1 MANYIDDAIDISGL
15 ENKTENDGT
24 TAAGRIS
31 ATEWNKLVTALET
44 EQDNTQ
50 TLDGGLKNANDA
62 IADKQE
68 ALVSGQNIKT
78 INGTSLLGGGNIE
91 VAQDGIQPDLIA
103 GSALGV
109 MGSAVEAKFMS
120 RTAPMQ
126 GTAVVRAIQGNTF
139 PVHQLWK
146 MLATYT
152 KYGVTV
158 TNNGDGTYTM
168 NGTGTLY
175 TSMNSEANV
184 IAGHKYLFVLR
195 YISGSVSN
203 EETGILQQNSNPQ
216 LMANDNIS
224 LNHNQHDDFY
234 LSECVTSGTLRFR
247 VLIREITY
255 TNYTFAPFYADLTAM
270 FGAGNE
276 PTTWDEYNAAI
287 SENIGA
293 IPYGWDGHQLA
304 SVKMTGLRSDGDTS
318 IPVTTLTSNGTVI
331 FPNGLNR
338 VGEDYDE
345 IKVSG
350 DKAVAIRRTAIVD
363 LGDLT
368 WKHNAT
374 SGIFFAKLDGN
385 DTGAPFAFDKSKPAL
400 MSYPY
405 DFDSTTTN
413 QNSLADK
420 AYRLYGWY
428 WNGINIKDAD
438 YSDAETFKTAMAG
451 VKLVYALAEPV
462 TYEID
467 DFTLPLAYH
476 VGETEQVLPQNTA
489 SIQTCAP
496 TLSVQYPQGTI
507 SEGDMRRFLTALGTA
522 MGGTWTM
529 TNDNGQFTFSFTAN

>member
-1 MANYIDDAIDISGL
+1 MANYIDDAIDISSLKG
-15 ENKTENDGT
+15 KTENDGT

-31 ATEWNKLVTALET
+31 ASEWNTLVTALET

-62 IADKQE
+62 IAGKQA

-78 INGTSLLGGGNIE
+78 INGTSLLGSGNIE

-109 MGSAVEAKFMS
+109 MGSAVEARFMS

-152 KYGVTV
+152 RYGVTV

-168 NGTGTLY
+168 NGTGTQA
-175 TSMNSEANV
+175 TAMDSNVKV
-184 IAGHKYLFVLR
+184 IAGHKYLYVLR
-195 YISGSVSN
+195 YVSGSVSD
-203 EETGILQQNSNPQ
+203 ETIDILQQYSNPQ
-216 LMANDNIS
+216 LMGSNATRRHTQRDS
-224 LNHNQHDDFY
+224 Y
-234 LSECVTSGTLRFR
+234 YVVTCSTSGTLTLRIC
-247 VLIREITY
+247 IRTITY
-255 TNYTFAPFYADLTAM
+255 TNYTFSPFYADLTAM

-276 PTTWDEYNAAI
+276 PNSFEDFNAAI
-287 SENIGA
+287 AQNIGA
-293 IPYGWDGHQLA
+293 IPVGYEGHQLA

-318 IPVTTLTSNGTVI
+318 IPVTTLTGNGTVI
-331 FPNGLNR
+331 FPDGMNR
-338 VGEDYDE
+338 VGEDFDE
-345 IKVSG
+345 IRVSG
-350 DKAVAIRRTAIVD
+350 GKAVAIRRTAIVD

-368 WKHNAT
+368 WGRNAN
-374 SGIFFAKLDGN
+374 SGIFYAKLDGS
-385 DTGAPFAFDKSKPAL
+385 DTGAPIAADKSKPAI

-405 DFDSTTTN
+405 DFDSTSTN

-420 AYRLYGWY
+420 AYRLYWWY
-428 WNGINIKDAD
+428 WNGINIKDSD
-438 YSDAETFKTAMAG
+438 YSDTEAFKAAMSG

-467 DFTLPLAYH
+467 DFTLPLAYN
-476 VGETEQVLPQNTA
+476 VGETEQVLPQNTD
-489 SIQTCAP
+489 SLHTCAP
-496 TLSVQYPQGTI
+496 TLSVQYPQGTM
-507 SEGDMRRFLTALGTA
+507 SEGDMRRFLAALGTA
-522 MGGTWTM
+522 MGGTWNMVKT
-529 TNDNGQFTFSFTAN
+529 DGQFTFSFTSNT

>member
-15 ENKTENDGT
+15 KGKTENDGT

-152 KYGVTV
+152 RYGVTV

-168 NGTGTLY
+168 NGTGTQAAAMY
-175 TSMNSEANV
+175 SNVKV
-184 IAGHKYLFVLR
+184 IAGHKYLYVLR
-195 YISGSVSN
+195 YVSGSVSD
-203 EETGILQQNSNPQ
+203 ESIDILQQYSNPQ
-216 LMANDNIS
+216 LMGSNATRKHTQRDS
-224 LNHNQHDDFY
+224 Y
-234 LSECVTSGTLRFR
+234 YVVTCATSGTLTLR
-247 VLIREITY
+247 VCIRTITY
-255 TNYTFAPFYADLTAM
+255 TDYTFSPFYADLTAM
-270 FGAGNE
+270 FGEGNE
-276 PTTWDEYNAAI
+276 PDSFEDFNEAI
-287 SENIGA
+287 AQSIGA
-293 IPYGWDGHQLA
+293 IPVGYEGHQLA

-345 IKVSG
+345 IRVSG
-350 DKAVAIRRTAIVD
+350 GKAVAIRRTAIVD

-368 WKHNAT
+368 WNRNAS

-385 DTGAPFAFDKSKPAL
+385 DTGAPFAFDRSKPAL

-420 AYRLYGWY
+420 AYRLYWWY
-428 WNGINIKDAD
+428 WDGINIKDSDYAD
-438 YSDAETFKTAMAG
+438 TEAFKAAMSG
-451 VKLVYALAEPV
+451 VKVVYALAEPV

-467 DFTLPLAYH
+467 DFTLPLAYN
-476 VGETEQVLPQNTA
+476 VGETEQVLPQNTD
-489 SIQTCAP
+489 SLQTCAP

-522 MGGTWTM
+522 MGGTWNM
-529 TNDNGQFTFSFTAN
+529 TQTDGQFTFSFTSNT